1 MLNFGRSD
9 SWTASSRRRGRGL
22 SFDVTAVLDS
32 NRFPPDTE
40 HQVGMILP
48 IPTLSALCLRSL
60 ESSLG
65 KGLATFSLYELPLGL
80 VEKIYEFV
88 CLKGSRMAQMELS
101 RALAPIL
108 SEHVNSLD
116 FNSGA
121 AKFLG
126 DSALCELANGCGSG
140 LVRLDLSACRF
151 VTDAGVLGALLRCP
165 AIRSLSLSG
174 CDGVTDETAHH
185 LPHRAPGLTKLNLA
199 GLAGLTESGV
209 AYISFLPALEKLCLA
224 RCKHVDDS
232 AVTSLGA
239 GACRHS
245 LRWLDMT
252 GTGVRDACCPPL
264 RNIQLLEY
272 VSLSSTGISMMAV
285 AALARDMRLPAAL
298 PEAPKTRGRSNRTLL
313 MGSKWSE
320 EQLQCVPRRDPAP
333 SRQRSSP
340 TYYERG
346 RRGWVEGPSKA
357 MRLIDAANISAMT
370 SSASNFPV
378 KVGFRRSEEGIDEG
392 GRDLLTS
399 LVQGVLKLWPAV
411 PLR

>member
-1 MLNFGRSD
+1 
-9 SWTASSRRRGRGL
+9 
-22 SFDVTAVLDS
+22 
-32 NRFPPDTE
+32 
-40 HQVGMILP
+40 
-48 IPTLSALCLRSL
+48 
-60 ESSLG
+60 
-65 KGLATFSLYELPLGL
+65 
-80 VEKIYEFV
+80 
-88 CLKGSRMAQMELS
+88 
-101 RALAPIL
+101 
-108 SEHVNSLD
+108 
-116 FNSGA
+116 
-121 AKFLG
+121 
-126 DSALCELANGCGSG
+126 
-140 LVRLDLSACRF
+140 
-151 VTDAGVLGALLRCP
+151 
-165 AIRSLSLSG
+165 
-174 CDGVTDETAHH
+174 
-185 LPHRAPGLTKLNLA
+185 
-199 GLAGLTESGV
+199 
-209 AYISFLPALEKLCLA
+209 
-224 RCKHVDDS
+224 
-232 AVTSLGA
+232 
-239 GACRHS
+239 
-245 LRWLDMT
+245 MT

-272 VSLSSTGISMMAV
+272 VSLSSTDISMMAV

-333 SRQRSSP
+333 SRQRGSP

-346 RRGWVEGPSKA
+346 TTRRGWLEGPSKA

>member
-1 MLNFGRSD
+1 MLNFGRSH

-165 AIRSLSLSG
+165 AIRLLSLSG
-174 CDGVTDETAHH
+174 CDGVTDEVRVGVEGDSAR
-185 LPHRAPGLTKLNLA
+185 LFLA
-199 GLAGLTESGV
+199 GLWGCKATFFVTFDVLCASIYEYPRTSTRTYDTCLVWYAPSKLCCRCLLCRYSRADVLAARASAVLWYLATGTLKYEGDVPTPRGCGVSDQTIVSSLPESGKPL
-209 AYISFLPALEKLCLA
+209 IN
-224 RCKHVDDS
+224 
-232 AVTSLGA
+232 TSYF
-239 GACRHS
+239 
-245 LRWLDMT
+245 
-252 GTGVRDACCPPL
+252 
-264 RNIQLLEY
+264 QL
-272 VSLSSTGISMMAV
+272 
-285 AALARDMRLPAAL
+285 
-298 PEAPKTRGRSNRTLL
+298 
-313 MGSKWSE
+313 
-320 EQLQCVPRRDPAP
+320 
-333 SRQRSSP
+333 
-340 TYYERG
+340 
-346 RRGWVEGPSKA
+346 
-357 MRLIDAANISAMT
+357 
-370 SSASNFPV
+370 
-378 KVGFRRSEEGIDEG
+378 
-392 GRDLLTS
+392 
-399 LVQGVLKLWPAV
+399 
-411 PLR
+411 